1 MIKSKI
7 VGRVFQLDKHLGS
20 EFRYESLRLECEA
33 DTYEEALK
41 EVESDFVKY
50 IAEKKKEL
58 KAKKTSIPTPLKT
71 MTIQNPIN
79 DLPFN

>member
-50 IAEKKKEL
+50 IADKKKEL
-58 KAKKTSIPTPLKT
+58 KAKEL
-71 MTIQNPIN
+71 NE
-79 DLPFN
+79 LPFETIVQANKTIMKK

>member
-20 EFRYESLRLECEA
+20 DFRYESLRLECEA
-33 DTYEEALK
+33 DTFEEALK

-50 IAEKKKEL
+50 ITDKKNELRKKEL
-58 KAKKTSIPTPLKT
+58 NEEPFTAEEIIKNNKTILKK
-71 MTIQNPIN
+71 
-79 DLPFN
+79 

>member
-20 EFRYESLRLECEA
+20 DFRYESLRLECEA

-41 EVESDFVKY
+41 EVESDFKKY
-50 IAEKKKEL
+50 VAEKKKEL
-58 KAKKTSIPTPLKT
+58 KAKELNEDPFTGEQIIKSNKTIMKK
-71 MTIQNPIN
+71 
-79 DLPFN
+79 